1 MQELVVSC
9 LVVSEGQRFYSETWD
24 CVCISSGIVW
34 LQPQPSWLWSGCR
47 AKNEVGSRGHS
58 NMDVDIVRCNDILI
72 KGGLFILNF
81 TSLVWPNCYR
91 FTSHSSL
98 VNWNTLFT
106 EFIWNNRTCLC
117 MCNLPNYN
125 GCGAAMFAQYFASSK
140 FSLILVLVILGRP
153 DNCHYYHLA
162 VNKTDVFYLI

>member
-1 MQELVVSC
+1 MTSDW
-9 LVVSEGQRFYSETWD
+9 R
-24 CVCISSGIVW
+24 
-34 LQPQPSWLWSGCR
+34 R
-47 AKNEVGSRGHS
+47 K
-58 NMDVDIVRCNDILI
+58 
-72 KGGLFILNF
+72 FILNF

-106 EFIWNNRTCLC
+106 EFIGNNRTCLC

-125 GCGAAMFAQYFASSK
+125 GCGAAMFVQYFASSK

-153 DNCHYYHLA
+153 DNCRYYHLA
-162 VNKTDVFYLI
+162 VLIRLTCFISSSWHVIVTRAVSYTIWLLEVDPSGWTCFLHGGHMYWWQSHDEDWSAMQSESHYW